1 MKNLIELWFSETSKK
16 YYDMIKSSRVD
27 DRGNVGKYFEKTVE
41 LGKNTNIYDK
51 TNLHE
56 EMVLWSSLKSQT
68 WTIFNHLIS
77 GFYNIILGVFTQVV
91 SHSHKFPSKIVL
103 I

>member
-1 MKNLIELWFSETSKK
+1 
-16 YYDMIKSSRVD
+16 MIKSSRVD

-68 WTIFNHLIS
+68 
-77 GFYNIILGVFTQVV
+77 
-91 SHSHKFPSKIVL
+91 
-103 I
+103 